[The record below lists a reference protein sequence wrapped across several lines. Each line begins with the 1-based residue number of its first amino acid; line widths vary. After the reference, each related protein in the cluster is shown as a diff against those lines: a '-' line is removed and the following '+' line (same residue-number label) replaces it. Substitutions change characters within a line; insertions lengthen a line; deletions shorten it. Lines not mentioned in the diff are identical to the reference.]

1 MTMLTEIKKDFQ
13 ADHADQIV
21 AIRSDV
27 ARLHLDLIALR
38 DDLLD
43 NEAAVKRR
51 RKRPGSDLWAHSYM
65 VDDSGRQSASTVTQ
79 KMQQHP
85 LASAAIASAVIC
97 AVSAFA
103 IWSSRNTQSA

>member
-1 MTMLTEIKKDFQ
+1 MTMLTEIKEDFQ
-13 ADHADQIV
+13 ADHADQIT

-27 ARLHLDLIALR
+27 ERLHSDLVALR

-43 NEAAVKRR
+43 NKAAVKRR
-51 RKRPGSDLWAHSYM
+51 RKRPGSDLWAHRYT
-65 VDDSGRQSASTVTQ
+65 VDESGRKSASTVTE

-97 AVSAFA
+97 TVSAFA
-103 IWSSRNTQSA
+103 IWSSRHTASA